1 MTKAFTKTDV
11 RALRYFLVK
20 LIMLPA
26 LFSAAPAAAATPD
39 AKQAAH
45 AHFDRGVTA
54 FADKRF
60 AEALDEFEAA
70 YRAEPVFQVLYN
82 IGQVNVALGRSVEAV
97 AAYDE
102 YLKAGASAIAAARRR
117 EVKDEIA
124 RQVAHIG
131 TIGVATHPDG
141 ADIRLDGRLVGRTPL
156 PAPIKVNPG
165 KHTVEALLPAHG
177 NEVREVETRGG
188 SVESVQMTLVPLAP
202 AARIETT
209 PAKPAPALL
218 APVAPASASPVAAPP
233 ATVTTTAPPLRAPA
247 AADTV
252 TTRDNAAGPRSA
264 VSWQRVAGLALG
276 IGGLAAA
283 TTGGVLAYSGA
294 NQAHDAASAISRLK
308 TTQSDFEAQWQA
320 QHEKY
325 TQGRDRNRLGWI
337 VAGVG
342 AGAVVGGVLL
352 LASAPELSHDLAFA
366 PWVAPGGEGG
376 LLLHGAW

>member
-1 MTKAFTKTDV
+1 MKKAFTKTDG
-11 RALRYFLVK
+11 RALRHFLVK
-20 LIMLPA
+20 LIMLPIF
-26 LFSAAPAAAATPD
+26 FSAAPAAAATPD
-39 AKQAAH
+39 AKQVAH

-82 IGQVNVALGRSVEAV
+82 IGQVNVALGHSVEAV
-97 AAYDE
+97 AAYEE
-102 YLKAGASAIAAARRR
+102 YLKLGASAIAAARRR

-131 TIGVATHPDG
+131 TIAVATHPEG
-141 ADIRLDGRLVGRTPL
+141 ADIRLDGRLIGRTPL

-165 KHTVEALLPAHG
+165 RHTVETLLLAHG
-177 NEVREVETRGG
+177 PEVREVETRGG
-188 SVESVQMTLVPLAP
+188 SVESIELTLVPLAP
-202 AARIETT
+202 AATIAAT
-209 PAKPAPALL
+209 PAKPAPA
-218 APVAPASASPVAAPP
+218 PVAPVSASPAAAPP
-233 ATVTTTAPPLRAPA
+233 ATVKATPPLRAPA
-247 AADTV
+247 GADTMAA
-252 TTRDNAAGPRSA
+252 RDRAARSRSS

-294 NQAHDAASAISRLK
+294 NQAHDAAGALNQLK
-308 TTQSDFEAQWQA
+308 PTQTNFDTQWKAQD
-320 QHEKY
+320 EKY
-325 TQGRDRNRLGWI
+325 TQGRDHNRLGWI

-366 PWVAPGGEGG
+366 PWVSAGGEGG
-376 LLLHGAW
+376 VLVQGLW

>member
-1 MTKAFTKTDV
+1 MKKAFTKIDG
-11 RALRYFLVK
+11 RALRHFLVN
-20 LIMLPA
+20 LIMLPIF
-26 LFSAAPAAAATPD
+26 FSAAPAAAATLD
-39 AKQAAH
+39 AKQVAH

-82 IGQVNVALGRSVEAV
+82 IGQVNVALGHSVEAV
-97 AAYDE
+97 AAYEE
-102 YLKAGASAIAAARRR
+102 YLKLGASAITAARRR

-131 TIGVATHPDG
+131 TIAVATHPEG
-141 ADIRLDGRLVGRTPL
+141 ADIRLDGRLIGRTPL

-165 KHTVEALLPAHG
+165 RNTVETLLLAHG

-188 SVESVQMTLVPLAP
+188 SVESVELTLVPLAP
-202 AARIETT
+202 AATIAAT
-209 PAKPAPALL
+209 PAKPAP
-218 APVAPASASPVAAPP
+218 APVAPASASPAAAPP
-233 ATVTTTAPPLRAPA
+233 ATVTATPRPRAPA
-247 AADTV
+247 GADTM
-252 TTRDNAAGPRSA
+252 AARERAARPRSS
-264 VSWQRVAGLALG
+264 VSWQRVAGLTLG

-294 NQAHDAASAISRLK
+294 NQAHDAVSALNQLK
-308 TTQSDFEAQWQA
+308 PTQTTFGTQWKAQD
-320 QHEKY
+320 EKY
-325 TQGRDRNRLGWI
+325 TQGRDHNRLGWI

-366 PWVAPGGEGG
+366 PWVAAGGEGG
-376 LLLHGAW
+376 VLVQGLW